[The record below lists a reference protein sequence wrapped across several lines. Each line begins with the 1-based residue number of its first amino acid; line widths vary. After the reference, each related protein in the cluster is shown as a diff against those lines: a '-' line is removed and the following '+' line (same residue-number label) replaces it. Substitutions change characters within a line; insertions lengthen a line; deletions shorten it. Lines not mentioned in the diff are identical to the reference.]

1 MASSTQNSAR
11 SASSDEASL
20 RVMSFGDHLEE
31 LRGRVLRTFLATGL
45 GFCVALFFQD
55 ELLSLITEPHRQA
68 MEVVGVK
75 VELRHVTNEL
85 ERANEALGAVPPAV
99 GAAVAS
105 RGHERA
111 ELLNQMDRFRQA
123 LTTADMD
130 PVSRE
135 GFEILV
141 RGLESVVPTDFEP
154 GRFQELRRNTEM
166 IHDAI
171 EELSGRH
178 FLQSDS
184 DFDPARTAL
193 GSVETTLGGW
203 RDEDGA
209 SLPVTPST
217 EDLRALDT
225 AEAEIVRARDRV
237 ARFAAGEGESTRL
250 HFFSYPESFFAHL
263 KVCALAALLLGLP
276 WATVEAWRFIAA
288 GLYPRE
294 RRAIRPFLPLSLIG
308 TVVGAAFAYFVLIP
322 VGLSYLGGYGSSEL
336 FETSFRLKEYLSLV
350 LTLMIGMAVVFQL
363 PLVMVFLSRAGFT
376 DAALYRRYRK
386 FSILGAL
393 VVGSLLT
400 PPDVV
405 TQLLMAGPLV
415 LLYESGIWATDFF
428 KRRTG

>member
-1 MASSTQNSAR
+1 MASSTQKSAR
-11 SASSDEASL
+11 SASSDDTSL

-31 LRGRVLRTFLATGL
+31 LRGRVLRTLLATGL
-45 GFCVALFFQD
+45 GFCVALIFQD

-85 ERANEALGAVPPAV
+85 ERASEALAGVPAAV

-111 ELLNQMDRFRQA
+111 DLQDRLNQFRES
-123 LTTADMD
+123 LPTAQIDA
-130 PVSRE
+130 VSRE
-135 GFEILV
+135 GFDLLA
-141 RGLESVVPTDFEP
+141 RGLESLVPTVFEP
-154 GRFQELRRNTEM
+154 GRYEELRRHVEV
-166 IHDAI
+166 IDDAI
-171 EELSGRH
+171 EELAGRH
-178 FLQSDS
+178 FLQSDG

-193 GSVETTLGGW
+193 GTVAATLDEW
-203 RDEDGA
+203 RGSNGA
-209 SLPVTPST
+209 SRPAAPTT
-217 EDLRALDT
+217 EDLRALDS
-225 AEAEIVRARDRV
+225 AESEIVRARDRV

-294 RRAIRPFLPLSLIG
+294 RRAIRPFLPLSLMG

-322 VGLSYLGGYGSSEL
+322 VGLAYLGGYGSSEL

-363 PLVMVFLSRAGFT
+363 PLVMVFLARAGFT
-376 DAALYRRYRK
+376 DAVVYRRYRK
-386 FSILGAL
+386 FSIIGAL

-415 LLYESGIWATDFF
+415 LLYESGIWATEFF
-428 KRRTG
+428 KRRAG